1 MIGNELATII
11 NDVNCNWLV
20 SGQDLLCGSTL
31 LKAELVESVKRNYIH
46 VLVVPED
53 CMNLVSTI
61 HPMSGLVIHGALP
74 TYTASYFPVFTPELN
89 EERIS
94 RFLQLLNLYGM
105 SESDIDRANEY
116 LSFICELE
124 GMNNT
129 RSVSLCSDLIKKYSS
144 ISAVETVINSL
155 VERSTITP
163 SQYRQLIEKYSEV
176 SPAAPTIENFLNSLN
191 NTFFWKSNR
200 ARKIALLGER
210 DCVVFMLKKNMDMAK
225 RKYLFQMIAWDISDA
240 SSMGKKVVVT
250 VLESKK
256 KYGEEISLFLEQVD
270 GYARVSLYSD
280 DLFMGHSEELQ
291 ETIMGYFSN
300 YIYSYHQS
308 MKSCSIIS
316 KQCGEIPVVRNSYSC
331 DRDRRSS
338 NNKLIDRMFNM
349 NRVDHYVQHV
359 PVWEP
364 KFREEDIHSMPPG
377 TCLVRTRNDD
387 FFTDIN

>member
-1 MIGNELATII
+1 MIGNELTTII
-11 NDVNCNWLV
+11 NDVHCNWLV
-20 SGQDLLCGSTL
+20 SGQDLLCRSIL
-31 LKAELVESVKRNYIH
+31 LKAELVESAKRNYTH
-46 VLVVPED
+46 VLIVPED
-53 CMNLVSTI
+53 CMNLVSTTL
-61 HPMSGLVIHGALP
+61 PTSGLVIHGALP
-74 TYTASYFPVFTPELN
+74 TYAASYFPVFTPELN
-89 EERIS
+89 EERVS

-116 LSFICELE
+116 LNFICELE

-129 RSVSLCSDLIKKYSS
+129 KSVSLCSDLIKKYSS

-155 VERSTITP
+155 VERSIITP
-163 SQYRQLIEKYSEV
+163 SQYRKLIEKYSEV
-176 SPAAPTIENFLNSLN
+176 SPAAPSIENFLNSLN

-200 ARKIALLGER
+200 ERKIALLGAR
-210 DCVVFMLKKNMDMAK
+210 DCVVFMLKKNMNMAK
-225 RKYLFQMIAWDISDA
+225 RKYLLQMIAWDISDA
-240 SSMGKKVVVT
+240 SSTGKKVVVT

-270 GYARVSLYSD
+270 GYARVSMYSD

-291 ETIMGYFSN
+291 ETIMSYFSN

-308 MKSCSIIS
+308 MKSCGIIS

-331 DRDRRSS
+331 DRDRRLS
-338 NNKLIDRMFNM
+338 NNKLIDRMFNT

-377 TCLVRTRNDD
+377 TCLVRTKNDD
-387 FFTDIN
+387 FFADIN